1 MNKEKMKKYFKDL
14 IRAKKEALAK
24 LIKRNEEATDAE
36 ELRGLGTQLLALRDE
51 INDAEEQLRALEEDD
66 NNGEGEGEGE
76 GTASNDDGMAD
87 DEGQRGTAA
96 NGETRAFNPVAQF
109 NQGAANNM
117 RNANQ
122 EAEKR
127 AQKFAE
133 TNRMTIEAPKDEM
146 RAILVSSGN
155 IATPTQVS
163 NNITDMFNKVS
174 SIVDQ
179 VKVTDMTGCGEY
191 QVPYQKTAS
200 TANKT
205 AEGSAYNN
213 SDPGFGYSKIT
224 PTTITVI
231 SSISKQVRKQTPLQ
245 YEAKVRE
252 AALIALRAKLGAYI
266 VNGDPAATPLS
277 EPTGV
282 LKAGTDLIQTVEI
295 TAIDE
300 KTLRTI
306 ALNYGG
312 DENVVGNAVLYLN
325 KLDLIAF
332 GDVRGSE
339 DKKPVYEITP
349 DGANPNVGIIT
360 DGGLSVRYCINSNIA
375 ALSASGTTATTKTM
389 FYGQPMNYECALFSN
404 YEIAVSEDFQFDK
417 GMLTIRGDV
426 EVGGNVIH
434 EKGFVVVTKKAA
446 A

>member
-1 MNKEKMKKYFKDL
+1 MKEYLKRL
-14 IRAKKEALAK
+14 IKRRKEELAK

-51 INDAEEQLRALEEDD
+51 INEAEAQLAELEAQDD
-66 NNGEGEGEGE
+66 NGD
-76 GTASNDDGMAD
+76 GTGDGDGARDDGMDD
-87 DEGQRGTAA
+87 DEGQRGAGA
-96 NGETRAFNPVAQF
+96 EGETRSFNPVAQF
-109 NQGAANNM
+109 NQGATVNNM
-117 RNANQ
+117 RNTNK
-122 EAEKR
+122 EAEQR
-127 AQKFAE
+127 AQKFVE
-133 TNRMTIEAPKDEM
+133 TNRMTIEAPRDEM
-146 RAILVSSGN
+146 RAVLVSSGN

-205 AEGSAYNN
+205 AEGAAYNS

-231 SSISKQVRKQTPLQ
+231 SSISKQVRKQSPVQ
-245 YEAKVRE
+245 YEAKVKE

-266 VNGDPAATPLS
+266 VNGDPSATPLS

-282 LKAGTDLIQTVEI
+282 LKAGTDLIQNVEI

-389 FYGQPMNYECALFSN
+389 FYGQPMNYECALFSA

>member
-1 MNKEKMKKYFKDL
+1 MKNYFKKL
-14 IRAKKEALAK
+14 IKRKKEELAK

-36 ELRGLGTQLLALRDE
+36 ELRNIGSQLLSLRDE
-51 INDAEEQLRALEEDD
+51 ISDAEAQLAALEDD
-66 NNGEGEGEGE
+66 NNGEDEGA
-76 GTASNDDGMAD
+76 GTPSDDGQEED
-87 DEGQRGTAA
+87 DAQRAA
-96 NGETRAFNPVAQF
+96 GVEGETRSFNPVSTF
-109 NQGAANNM
+109 NQGANNNM
-117 RNANQ
+117 RNNNE
-122 EAEKR
+122 EAERR
-127 AQKFAE
+127 AQEFAN
-133 TNRMTIEAPKDEM
+133 TNRMTIENPRNEM
-146 RAILVSSGN
+146 RAVLVSSGQ
-155 IATPTQVS
+155 IATPTQVG
-163 NNITDMFNKVS
+163 NITDMFNTVS

-191 QVPYQKTAS
+191 KVPYQKTAA
-200 TANKT
+200 TAGKT
-205 AEGSAYNN
+205 AEGAAYNS
-213 SDPGFGYSKIT
+213 SDAGFGYATIK

-231 SSISKQVRKQTPLQ
+231 TSISKQVRKQTPVQ

-252 AALIALRAKLGAYI
+252 AALKALRAKLGAYI
-266 VNGDPAATPLS
+266 VKGNPNATDGV

-282 LKAGTDLIQTVEI
+282 QLAAAELIQNVDI

-300 KTLRTI
+300 KTLRKI

-332 GDVRGSE
+332 GDVRGTS

-349 DGANPNVGIIT
+349 DTANPNTGVIT

-375 ALSASGTTATTKTM
+375 ALSATETVADTKTM

-404 YEIAVSEDFQFDK
+404 YEIAVSEDFAFDK

-434 EKGFVVVTKKAA
+434 EKGFVVVTKKASV
-446 A
+446 

>member
-14 IRAKKEALAK
+14 IRAKKEKLAQ

-51 INDAEEQLRALEEDD
+51 ITDAEEQLRALEEDD

-76 GTASNDDGMAD
+76 GATDDGQGEG
-87 DEGQRGTAA
+87 DEGARGVVPE
-96 NGETRAFNPVAQF
+96 GETRSFNPVATFTNGGVTNVMQKDEK
-109 NQGAANNM
+109 AA
-117 RNANQ
+117 
-122 EAEKR
+122 EAR
-127 AQKFAE
+127 AKEFVK
-133 TNRMTIEAPKDEM
+133 TNRMSIVNPKDEM
-146 RAILVSSGN
+146 RAVLVSSGQ
-155 IATPTQVS
+155 IATPTQVGG
-163 NNITDMFNKVS
+163 ITDMFNTVS

-191 QVPYQKTAS
+191 KVQYEKTAMS
-200 TANKT
+200 ADKT
-205 AEGSAYNN
+205 KEGEAYKN
-213 SDPGFGYSKIT
+213 SDPGYGYSKIT

-231 SSISKQVRKQTPLQ
+231 TSISKQVRKQTPLQ
-245 YEAKVRE
+245 FEAKVRE
-252 AALIALRAKLGAYI
+252 AALKALRAKLGAYI
-266 VNGDPAATPLS
+266 VKGDPTAEVT

-282 LKAGTDLIQTVEI
+282 QTAATDLIQSLEI
-295 TAIDE
+295 VAIDE
-300 KTLRTI
+300 TTLRKI

-325 KLDLIAF
+325 KLDLVAF
-332 GDVRGSE
+332 GDVRGTA
-339 DKKPVYEITP
+339 DKKAVYEITP
-349 DGANPNVGIIT
+349 DTNNPNTGVIT

-375 ALSASGTTATTKTM
+375 PLSVAGTEANAKTM

-404 YEIAVSEDFQFDK
+404 YEIAVSEDFEFDK
-417 GMLTIRGDV
+417 GMLTIRGEV

>member
-1 MNKEKMKKYFKDL
+1 MKKFLKNL
-14 IRAKKEALAK
+14 IKRKSEELAR
-24 LIKRNEEATDAE
+24 LIKRNEEATEAE
-36 ELRGLGTQLLALRDE
+36 ELRALGAQMLALRDE
-51 INDAEEQLRALEEDD
+51 INDAEAQLAALEEEE
-66 NNGEGEGEGE
+66 NNEAEEA
-76 GTASNDDGMAD
+76 ASEDGQEEDA
-87 DEGQRGTAA
+87 ERAA
-96 NGETRAFNPVAQF
+96 GVEGETRSFNQVATF
-109 NQGAANNM
+109 NQGATMNNT

-127 AQKFAE
+127 AQQFAN
-133 TNRMTIEAPKDEM
+133 TNRMSIVNPKDEM
-146 RAILVSSGN
+146 RAVLVSSGQ
-155 IATPTQVS
+155 IATPTQVG
-163 NNITDMFNKVS
+163 NITDMFNTVS

-191 QVPYQKTAS
+191 QVPYEKTGA
-200 TANKT
+200 TADKT
-205 AEGSAYNN
+205 AEGAAANN
-213 SDPGFGYSKIT
+213 SDPQFGYAPIK
-224 PTTITVI
+224 PTTITVLTY
-231 SSISKQVRKQTPLQ
+231 ISKQVRKQTPVQ

-252 AALIALRAKLGAYI
+252 AALKALRAKLGAYI
-266 VNGDPAATPLS
+266 VKGNPEASPIS

-282 LKAGTDLIQTVEI
+282 QLAKTELIQDLAI

-300 KTLRTI
+300 TTLRKI

-332 GDVRGSE
+332 GDVRGTT

-349 DGANPNVGIIT
+349 DGNNPNVGTIT
-360 DGGLSVRYCINSNIA
+360 DGGLSVRYCINSNIE
-375 ALSASGTTATTKTM
+375 ALSAEATAANAKTM

-404 YEIAVSEDFQFDK
+404 YEIAVSEDFAFDK

-434 EKGFVVVTKKAA
+434 EKGFVVVTKKASV
-446 A
+446 

>member
-1 MNKEKMKKYFKDL
+1 MKDYLKKLIKRRKE
-14 IRAKKEALAK
+14 ELAR

-36 ELRGLGTQLLALRDE
+36 ELRGLGAQMLALRDE
-51 INDAEEQLRALEEDD
+51 INDAEEQLRKLEED
-66 NNGEGEGEGE
+66 NNDGADEGDG
-76 GTASNDDGMAD
+76 AADDGQGED
-87 DEGQRGTAA
+87 DAA
-96 NGETRAFNPVAQF
+96 RAAGVAGETRSFNPVSTF
-109 NQGAANNM
+109 NQGANNNV
-117 RNANQ
+117 RNNNE

-127 AQKFAE
+127 AQEFAN
-133 TNRMTIEAPKDEM
+133 TNRMTIENPRNEM
-146 RAILVSSGN
+146 RAVLVSSGQ
-155 IATPTQVS
+155 IATPTQVG
-163 NNITDMFNKVS
+163 NMTDMFNTVS

-191 QVPYQKTAS
+191 KVPYQKTAM
-200 TANKT
+200 TGNKT
-205 AEGSAYNN
+205 KEGEVYNN
-213 SDPGFGYSKIT
+213 SDAGFGYATIK

-231 SSISKQVRKQTPLQ
+231 TSISKQVRKQTPVQ

-252 AALIALRAKLGAYI
+252 AALKALRAKLGAYI
-266 VNGDPAATPLS
+266 VKGNPSAEDGV

-282 LKAGTDLIQTVEI
+282 QLAAAELIQNVDI
-295 TAIDE
+295 TTIDE
-300 KTLRTI
+300 TTLRKI

-332 GDVRGSE
+332 GDVRGTA

-349 DGANPNVGIIT
+349 DTANPNTGVIT

-375 ALSASGTTATTKTM
+375 ALSATGTAADTKTM

-404 YEIAVSEDFQFDK
+404 YEIAVSEDFAFDK

-434 EKGFVVVTKKAA
+434 EKGFVVVTKKASV
-446 A
+446 

>member
-1 MNKEKMKKYFKDL
+1 MKEYLKRL
-14 IRAKKEALAK
+14 IKRRKEELAK

-51 INDAEEQLRALEEDD
+51 INEAEAQLAELEAQDD
-66 NNGEGEGEGE
+66 NGD
-76 GTASNDDGMAD
+76 GTGDGDGARDDGMDD
-87 DEGQRGTAA
+87 DEGQRGAGA
-96 NGETRAFNPVAQF
+96 EGETRSFNPVAQF
-109 NQGAANNM
+109 NQGATVNNM
-117 RNANQ
+117 RNTNK
-122 EAEKR
+122 EAEQR
-127 AQKFAE
+127 AQKFVE
-133 TNRMTIEAPKDEM
+133 TNRMTIEAPRDEM
-146 RAILVSSGN
+146 RAVLVSSGN

-231 SSISKQVRKQTPLQ
+231 SSISKQVRKQSPVQ
-245 YEAKVRE
+245 YEAKVKE

-266 VNGDPAATPLS
+266 VNGDPSATPLS

-282 LKAGTDLIQTVEI
+282 LKAGTDLIQNVEI

-375 ALSASGTTATTKTM
+375 ALSASETTATTKTM
-389 FYGQPMNYECALFSN
+389 FYGQPMNYECALFSA

>member
-1 MNKEKMKKYFKDL
+1 MKDYLKKL
-14 IRAKKEALAK
+14 IKRKKEELAK
-24 LIKRNEEATDAE
+24 LIKRNEEATDVE
-36 ELRGLGTQLLALRDE
+36 ELRALGTQLLALRDE
-51 INDAEEQLRALEEDD
+51 INDAEEQLRALEED
-66 NNGEGEGEGE
+66 NNDAGEGEGEGAGE
-76 GTASNDDGMAD
+76 GDDGQGED
-87 DEGQRGTAA
+87 DAA
-96 NGETRAFNPVAQF
+96 RAAGVAGETRSFNPVATF
-109 NQGAANNM
+109 TNGGVTNAMPNNQKAA
-117 RNANQ
+117 
-122 EAEKR
+122 EER
-127 AQKFAE
+127 AKEFAT
-133 TNRMTIEAPKDEM
+133 TNRMSIVNPKDEM
-146 RAILVSSGN
+146 RAVLVSSGQ
-155 IATPTQVS
+155 IATPTQVG
-163 NNITDMFNKVS
+163 NITDMFNNVS

-191 QVPYQKTAS
+191 KVPYEKTAATS
-200 TANKT
+200 NKT
-205 AEGSAYNN
+205 AEGAAYNN
-213 SDPGFGYSKIT
+213 SDPGFGYATIK

-231 SSISKQVRKQTPLQ
+231 TSISKQVRKQTPVQ

-252 AALIALRAKLGAYI
+252 AALKALRAKLGAYI
-266 VNGDPAATPLS
+266 VKGNPSASDGA

-282 LKAGTDLIQTVEI
+282 QLAAADLIQNVNI
-295 TAIDE
+295 SVIDE
-300 KTLRTI
+300 TTLRKI
-306 ALNYGG
+306 ALSYGG

-332 GDVRGSE
+332 GDVRGTS

-349 DGANPNVGIIT
+349 DTANPNTGVIT

-375 ALSASGTTATTKTM
+375 ALSATETAADAKTM

-404 YEIAVSEDFQFDK
+404 YEIAVSEDFAFDK

>member
-1 MNKEKMKKYFKDL
+1 MKMKDYFKKL
-14 IRAKKEALAK
+14 LKRKKDELAK
-24 LIKRNEEATDAE
+24 LIKRNEEATEAE
-36 ELRGLGTQLLALRDE
+36 ELRAIGTQLLTLRDE
-51 INDAEEQLRALEEDD
+51 INDAEEQLKALEEDD
-66 NNGEGEGEGE
+66 NNGEGEGEG
-76 GTASNDDGMAD
+76 TASNDDGMGD
-87 DEGQRGTAA
+87 DEGQRGAGA
-96 NGETRAFNPVAQF
+96 EGETRSFNPVATF
-109 NQGAANNM
+109 NQGATVNNM
-117 RNANQ
+117 RNTNK
-122 EAEKR
+122 EAEQR
-127 AQKFAE
+127 AQKFVE
-133 TNRMTIEAPKDEM
+133 TNRMTIEAPRDEM
-146 RAILVSSGN
+146 RAVLVSSGN

-205 AEGSAYNN
+205 AEGSAYN
-213 SDPGFGYSKIT
+213 SSESGFGYSKIT

-245 YEAKVRE
+245 YEAKVKE

-266 VNGDPAATPLS
+266 VNGDPSATPLS

-282 LKAGTDLIQTVEI
+282 LKAGTDLIQSVEI
-295 TAIDE
+295 AAIDE

-375 ALSASGTTATTKTM
+375 ALSASGTTAKTKTM

-434 EKGFVVVTKKAA
+434 EKGFVVVTKKATA
-446 A
+446 

>member
-1 MNKEKMKKYFKDL
+1 MKNYFKKL
-14 IRAKKEALAK
+14 LKRKKEELAR

-36 ELRGLGTQLLALRDE
+36 ELRGLGAQMLALRDE
-51 INDAEEQLRALEEDD
+51 INDAEEQLRALEEEED
-66 NNGEGEGEGE
+66 NNGEGEGEGS
-76 GTASNDDGMAD
+76 TDDGQEED
-87 DEGQRGTAA
+87 DAA
-96 NGETRAFNPVAQF
+96 RATGIEGETRSFNPVASF
-109 NQGAANNM
+109 NGGTNNM
-117 RNANQ
+117 KNNNQ
-122 EAEKR
+122 EAEQR
-127 AQKFAE
+127 AQEFAN
-133 TNRMTIEAPKDEM
+133 TNRMSIVNPRDEM
-146 RAILVSSGN
+146 RAVLVSSGQ
-155 IATPTQVS
+155 IATPTQVG
-163 NNITDMFNKVS
+163 NITDMFNTVS

-191 QVPYQKTAS
+191 KVPYQKTAA

-205 AEGSAYNN
+205 AEGAAYNS
-213 SDPGFGYSKIT
+213 SDAGFGYATIK

-231 SSISKQVRKQTPLQ
+231 TSISKQVRKQTPLQ

-252 AALIALRAKLGAYI
+252 AALKALRAKLGSYI
-266 VNGDPAATPLS
+266 VKGNPSASDGA

-282 LKAGTDLIQTVEI
+282 QLAAAELIHNIDI

-300 KTLRTI
+300 TTLRKI

-332 GDVRGSE
+332 GDVRGTA

-349 DGANPNVGIIT
+349 DTANPNTGVIT

-375 ALSASGTTATTKTM
+375 ALSSADTTAATKTM

-404 YEIAVSEDFQFDK
+404 YEIAVSEDFAFDK

-434 EKGFVVVTKKAA
+434 EKGFVVVSKKAA

>member
-1 MNKEKMKKYFKDL
+1 MKDFLKKL
-14 IRAKKEALAK
+14 IKRKKEELAK
-24 LIKRNEEATDAE
+24 LIKRNEEATEAE
-36 ELRGLGTQLLALRDE
+36 ELRALGTQLLALRDE
-51 INDAEEQLRALEEDD
+51 ITDAEEQLRALEEDD

-76 GTASNDDGMAD
+76 GATDDGQGEG
-87 DEGQRGTAA
+87 DEGARGVVPG
-96 NGETRAFNPVAQF
+96 GETRSFNPVATFTNGGATNAMQN
-109 NQGAANNM
+109 NQKAA
-117 RNANQ
+117 
-122 EAEKR
+122 EAR
-127 AQKFAE
+127 AKEFAD
-133 TNRMTIEAPKDEM
+133 TNRMTIENPRDEM
-146 RAILVSSGN
+146 RAVLVSSGQ
-155 IATPTQVS
+155 IATPTQVG
-163 NNITDMFNKVS
+163 NITDMFNNVS

-191 QVPYQKTAS
+191 KVPYQKTAA

-205 AEGSAYNN
+205 AEGAAYNN
-213 SDPGFGYSKIT
+213 SDAGFGYATIK

-231 SSISKQVRKQTPLQ
+231 TSISKQVRKQTPVQ

-252 AALIALRAKLGAYI
+252 AALKALRAKLGAYI
-266 VNGDPAATPLS
+266 VKGNPSASDGV

-282 LKAGTDLIQTVEI
+282 QLAAAELIQNVAI
-295 TAIDE
+295 SAIDE
-300 KTLRTI
+300 TTLRKI

-332 GDVRGSE
+332 GDVRGTA

-349 DGANPNVGIIT
+349 DTANPNTGVIV

-375 ALSASGTTATTKTM
+375 PLSVAETAAETKTM

-404 YEIAVSEDFQFDK
+404 YEIAVSEDFAFDK

>member
-1 MNKEKMKKYFKDL
+1 MKEYLKRL
-14 IRAKKEALAK
+14 IKRRKEELAK

-51 INDAEEQLRALEEDD
+51 INEAEAQLAELEAQDD
-66 NNGEGEGEGE
+66 NGD
-76 GTASNDDGMAD
+76 GTGDGDGARDDGMDD
-87 DEGQRGTAA
+87 DEGQRGAGA
-96 NGETRAFNPVAQF
+96 EGETRSFNPVAQF
-109 NQGAANNM
+109 NQGATVNNM
-117 RNANQ
+117 RNTNK
-122 EAEKR
+122 EAEQR
-127 AQKFAE
+127 AQKFVE
-133 TNRMTIEAPKDEM
+133 TNRMTIEAPRDEM
-146 RAILVSSGN
+146 RAVLVSSGN

-205 AEGSAYNN
+205 AEGSAYNS

-231 SSISKQVRKQTPLQ
+231 SSISKQVRKQSPVQ
-245 YEAKVRE
+245 YEAKVKE

-266 VNGDPAATPLS
+266 VNGDPSATPLS

-282 LKAGTDLIQTVEI
+282 LKAGTDLIQNVEI

-389 FYGQPMNYECALFSN
+389 FYGQPMNYECALFSA

>member
-1 MNKEKMKKYFKDL
+1 MKEYLKRL
-14 IRAKKEALAK
+14 IKRRKEELAK

-51 INDAEEQLRALEEDD
+51 INEAEAQLAELEAQDD
-66 NNGEGEGEGE
+66 NGD
-76 GTASNDDGMAD
+76 GTGDGDGARDDGMDD
-87 DEGQRGTAA
+87 DEGQRGAGA
-96 NGETRAFNPVAQF
+96 EGETRSFNPVAQF
-109 NQGAANNM
+109 NQGATVNNM
-117 RNANQ
+117 RNTNK
-122 EAEKR
+122 EAEQR
-127 AQKFAE
+127 AQKFVE
-133 TNRMTIEAPKDEM
+133 TNRMTIEAPRDEM
-146 RAILVSSGN
+146 RAVLVSSGN

-205 AEGSAYNN
+205 AEGAAYNS
-213 SDPGFGYSKIT
+213 SDPEFGYSKIT

-231 SSISKQVRKQTPLQ
+231 SSISKQVRKQSPVQ
-245 YEAKVRE
+245 YEAKVKE

-266 VNGDPAATPLS
+266 VNGDPSATPLS

-282 LKAGTDLIQTVEI
+282 LKAGTDLIQNVEI

-389 FYGQPMNYECALFSN
+389 FYGQPMNYECALFSA

>member
-1 MNKEKMKKYFKDL
+1 MKDYFKKL
-14 IRAKKEALAK
+14 IKRRKEELAR

-36 ELRGLGTQLLALRDE
+36 ELRGLGAQMLALRDE
-51 INDAEEQLRALEEDD
+51 INDAEEQLRKLEEED
-66 NNGEGEGEGE
+66 NNDGADEGDG
-76 GTASNDDGMAD
+76 AADDGQGED
-87 DEGQRGTAA
+87 DAA
-96 NGETRAFNPVAQF
+96 RAAGVAGETRSFNPVSTF
-109 NQGAANNM
+109 NQGANNNM
-117 RNANQ
+117 RNNNE

-127 AQKFAE
+127 AQEFAN
-133 TNRMTIEAPKDEM
+133 TNRMTIENPRNEM
-146 RAILVSSGN
+146 RAVLVSSGQ
-155 IATPTQVS
+155 IATPTQVG
-163 NNITDMFNKVS
+163 NMTDMFNTVS

-191 QVPYQKTAS
+191 KVPYQKTAMS
-200 TANKT
+200 GNKT
-205 AEGSAYNN
+205 KEGEAYNG
-213 SDPGFGYSKIT
+213 SDAGFGYATIK

-231 SSISKQVRKQTPLQ
+231 TSISKQVRKQTPVQ
-245 YEAKVRE
+245 YEAKVKE
-252 AALIALRAKLGAYI
+252 AALKALRAKLGAYI
-266 VNGDPAATPLS
+266 VKGNPSAEDGV

-282 LKAGTDLIQTVEI
+282 QLAAAELIQNVDI

-300 KTLRTI
+300 TTLRKI

-332 GDVRGSE
+332 GDVRGTA

-349 DGANPNVGIIT
+349 DTANPNTGVIT

-375 ALSASGTTATTKTM
+375 ALSATGTAADTKTM

-404 YEIAVSEDFQFDK
+404 YEIAVSEDFAFDK

-434 EKGFVVVTKKAA
+434 EKGFVVVTKKASA
-446 A
+446 

>member
-1 MNKEKMKKYFKDL
+1 MKDYFKKL
-14 IRAKKEALAK
+14 IKRRKEELAR

-36 ELRGLGTQLLALRDE
+36 ELRGLGAQMLALRDE
-51 INDAEEQLRALEEDD
+51 INDAEEQLRKLEEED
-66 NNGEGEGEGE
+66 NNDGADEGDG
-76 GTASNDDGMAD
+76 AADDGQGED
-87 DEGQRGTAA
+87 DAA
-96 NGETRAFNPVAQF
+96 RAAGVAGETRSFNPVSAF
-109 NQGAANNM
+109 NQGANNNM
-117 RNANQ
+117 RNNNE

-127 AQKFAE
+127 AQEFAN
-133 TNRMTIEAPKDEM
+133 TNRMTIENPRNEM
-146 RAILVSSGN
+146 RAVLVSSGQ
-155 IATPTQVS
+155 IATPTQVG
-163 NNITDMFNKVS
+163 NITDMFNTVS

-191 QVPYQKTAS
+191 KVPYQKTAMS
-200 TANKT
+200 GNKT
-205 AEGSAYNN
+205 KEGEVYNS
-213 SDPGFGYSKIT
+213 SDAGFGYATIK

-231 SSISKQVRKQTPLQ
+231 TSISKQVRKQTPVQ

-252 AALIALRAKLGAYI
+252 AALKALRAKLGAYI
-266 VNGDPAATPLS
+266 VKGNPSADDGV

-282 LKAGTDLIQTVEI
+282 QLAAAELIQNVDI
-295 TAIDE
+295 SAIDE
-300 KTLRTI
+300 TTLRKI

-332 GDVRGSE
+332 GDVRGTA

-349 DGANPNVGIIT
+349 DTANPNTGVIT
-360 DGGLSVRYCINSNIA
+360 DGGLSVRYCINSNVA
-375 ALSASGTTATTKTM
+375 ALSATGTAADTKTM

-404 YEIAVSEDFQFDK
+404 YEIAVSEDFAFDK

-446 A
+446 V

>member
-1 MNKEKMKKYFKDL
+1 MKKWLKDL
-14 IRAKKEALAK
+14 IRRKKDELAK

-36 ELRGLGTQLLALRDE
+36 ELRALGTQLLALRDE
-51 INDAEEQLRALEEDD
+51 ISDAEAQLAAIEEEE
-66 NNGEGEGEGE
+66 NNDGEGEG
-76 GTASNDDGMAD
+76 AANDDGQGED
-87 DEGQRGTAA
+87 DAQRAA
-96 NGETRAFNPVAQF
+96 GVEGETRSFNPVATF
-109 NQGAANNM
+109 NQGATMNNT

-122 EAEKR
+122 EAEQR
-127 AQKFAE
+127 AQQFAE
-133 TNRMTIEAPKDEM
+133 TNRMTIEAPRDEM
-146 RAILVSSGN
+146 RAVLVSSGN
-155 IATPTQVS
+155 IATPTQVG
-163 NNITDMFNKVS
+163 NITDMFNTVS

-191 QVPYQKTAS
+191 KVPYQKTAA
-200 TANKT
+200 TAGKT
-205 AEGSAYNN
+205 KEGEAYNN
-213 SDPGFGYSKIT
+213 SDPGFGYATIK

-231 SSISKQVRKQTPLQ
+231 TSISKQVRKQTPVQ

-252 AALIALRAKLGAYI
+252 AALIALRAKLGSYI
-266 VNGDPAATPLS
+266 VKGNPSASDGA

-282 LKAGTDLIQTVEI
+282 QLAAEDLIQTIDI

-300 KTLRTI
+300 TTLRKI
-306 ALNYGG
+306 ALSYGG

-332 GDVRGSE
+332 GDVRGS

-349 DGANPNVGIIT
+349 DTANPNTGVIT

-375 ALSASGTTATTKTM
+375 ALSSADTAATTKTM

-404 YEIAVSEDFQFDK
+404 YEIAVSEDFAFDK

-434 EKGFVVVTKKAA
+434 EKGFVVVTKKASV
-446 A
+446 

>member
-1 MNKEKMKKYFKDL
+1 MKDYFKKL
-14 IRAKKEALAK
+14 IKRKKEELAK

-36 ELRGLGTQLLALRDE
+36 ELRGLGAQLLALRDE
-51 INDAEEQLRALEEDD
+51 IEDAEKQLAAIEEKEANEEGEEGAANDDGQEEDD
-66 NNGEGEGEGE
+66 
-76 GTASNDDGMAD
+76 A
-87 DEGQRGTAA
+87 QRATGVE
-96 NGETRAFNPVAQF
+96 GETRSFNNVATF
-109 NQGAANNM
+109 NQGANNNM
-117 RNANQ
+117 RNNNE

-127 AQKFAE
+127 AKQFAE

-146 RAILVSSGN
+146 RAVLVSSGQ
-155 IATPTQVS
+155 IATPTQVG
-163 NNITDMFNKVS
+163 NITDNFNTVS

-191 QVPYQKTAS
+191 KVPYVKTAA
-200 TANKT
+200 TGDKT
-205 AEGSAYNN
+205 KEGEAYNG
-213 SDPGFGYSKIT
+213 SEPGFGYASIK
-224 PTTITVI
+224 PTTITVL
-231 SSISKQVRKQTPLQ
+231 SYISKQVRKQTPVQ
-245 YEAKVRE
+245 YEAKVKE
-252 AALIALRAKLGAYI
+252 AALKALRAKLGAYI
-266 VNGDPAATPLS
+266 VSGNPAADPT

-282 LKAGTDLIQTVEI
+282 QLAATELIQNLDI

-300 KTLRTI
+300 TTLRKI

-332 GDVRGSE
+332 GDVRGTA

-349 DGANPNVGIIT
+349 DGNNPNVGTIT

-375 ALSASGTTATTKTM
+375 ALSAEGTAANAKTM

-404 YEIAVSEDFQFDK
+404 YEIVVSEDFAFDK
-417 GMLTIRGDV
+417 GMLAIRGDV

-434 EKGFVVVTKKAA
+434 EKGFVVVTKKASA
-446 A
+446 